1 MTDGRNEMQPITVRV
16 TQLPDLETSTHK
28 TDNMNNRIRE
38 LQSIAVGRHSHIS
51 HLRLAEK
58 TTNVDAAVTGY
69 FERLNRHVQLSDL
82 SCHDSTTPAM
92 VLAR

>member
-1 MTDGRNEMQPITVRV
+1 MRDGRNEMQPITVRV
-16 TQLPDLETSTHK
+16 TRLPDLETSTHK
-28 TDNMNNRIRE
+28 TDNMNYRIRE
-38 LQSIAVGRHSHIS
+38 FQSVAVGRSLYIS

-58 TTNVDAAVTGY
+58 TTNAAVAVTGY

-82 SCHDSTTPAM
+82 SCHDCTTPAM